1 MIIAVDADGGDY
13 APRELVKGATEAA
26 DEYGLDIV
34 LLGKKTILDMLV
46 RRYAKKH
53 NVTIIDASQ
62 TIECSEPPVQ
72 AVRNKPD
79 SAIVIGTK
87 LVKDGAASAFVSAGS
102 TGAVLAAA
110 FLFLERIKGVQRPA
124 LCGIIQI
131 KPENP
136 VLLIDVGA
144 NVDCRP
150 SHLVQF
156 GQLGT
161 TFAQKFLYIDSPK
174 VGLLNN
180 GEEEIKGN
188 TLTQDSYQ
196 ILKKSN
202 LNFIGNVEGQDIL
215 KKKADVIVTDGF
227 TGNIVLKALEGFG
240 DAFLNV
246 LGIGRSFNVDQ
257 QLQGSAL
264 VHYVELASMA
274 KRMDYKEYGG
284 ACLLGVNGN
293 IIVAHGRSQ
302 ARAIKNAIHLAH
314 HAVETKV
321 VDAIKDSSYIS
332 K

>member
-13 APRELVKGATEAA
+13 ASRELVKGAAEAA
-26 DEYGLDIV
+26 DEYGVDIV
-34 LLGKKTILDMLV
+34 LVGKKAILDMLV
-46 RRYAKKH
+46 RRYAKKQ
-53 NVTIIDASQ
+53 NVTILDAIQ
-62 TIECSEPPVQ
+62 TIECSESPVQ
-72 AVRNKPD
+72 AVRSKPN

-87 LVKDGAASAFVSAGS
+87 LVKDGSASAFVSAGS

-110 FLFLERIKGVQRPA
+110 FFFLGRIEGIERPA

-131 KPENP
+131 NPESP

-161 TFAQKFLYIDSPK
+161 TFAQKFLYIESPK

-180 GEEEIKGN
+180 GEEEIKGT
-188 TLTQDSYQ
+188 TLTRESYK
-196 ILKKSN
+196 ILKNSD

-215 KKKADVIVTDGF
+215 KKKADVVVTDGF

-240 DAFLNV
+240 DVFLNV
-246 LGIGRSFNVDQ
+246 LGIGRSFKVDE

-264 VHYVELASMA
+264 VHYVELASMV
-274 KRMDYKEYGG
+274 KRTDYKEYGG

-302 ARAIKNAIHLAH
+302 ARAIKNAVHLAH

-321 VDAIKDSSYIS
+321 VDAIKNSSFIS